1 MKSEFYF
8 QYDEIGN
15 PLFYF
20 EFMPEFNYTFFTTSF
35 LRNNTEVHFE
45 RSIAYPVSCRI
56 EKKIPCKKLFFDLLD
71 LDSQRYIHYIDSLEH
86 DFISPHYIKNKQIDF
101 NLFNSERH
109 IIKKLQNNGIF
120 RSEEYANSVLSK
132 SLNLLG
138 KEKFE
143 SLMQSKLQAITK
155 HDFFEGL
162 FEKASTISF
171 LTKGDFFM
179 VRVGAYSLFIQQ
191 DTNKKFSCWL
201 KK

>member
-1 MKSEFYF
+1 MKSEFYYQF
-8 QYDEIGN
+8 DEIGN

-20 EFMPEFNYTFFTTSF
+20 EFIPEFNYTFFTTSF
-35 LRNNTEVHFE
+35 LGINTEVHFE
-45 RSIAYPVSCRI
+45 RSIAYPVACRI
-56 EKKIPCKKLFFDLLD
+56 EKKIPSKKIFFDLLD
-71 LDSQRYIHYIDSLEH
+71 LDSQRYIHFIAPIEH

-120 RSEEYANSVLSK
+120 RSEDYANSVLSK

-143 SLMQSKLQAITK
+143 SFMQSKLQAITK

-179 VRVGAYSLFIQQ
+179 VRVGAYSLFIHQ
-191 DTNKKFSCWL
+191 DTNKKFSCCL
-201 KK
+201 NQ